1 MLRVMLVDD
10 TPERSF
16 YLRLMLE
23 RLGYEVVAE
32 ISNPRLLHDEV
43 LRLAPDAIIVDT
55 DSPSRDTLENI
66 CMVTESCPRPIVM
79 FANDPAQESI
89 REAVRVGVNAYV
101 VDGLSPERITPIV
114 ETAVARFE
122 AFQAVKDELAE
133 TRNRLSERKLVER
146 AKGILMKEKKLSEDA
161 AYRMLRKLAMDKNLS
176 LGALAEQVVTVA
188 VHEVIFVHCNS
199 AESVVSFVPTILHN
213 YFNNQIFIV
222 KHPMRT

>member
-146 AKGILMKEKKLSEDA
+146 AKGILMKEKNLSEDA

-188 VHEVIFVHCNS
+188 K
-199 AESVVSFVPTILHN
+199 LLG
-213 YFNNQIFIV
+213 
-222 KHPMRT
+222 